1 MQKHCCH
8 LQHSKAGTAATV
20 LLWRTPTLAAL
31 SQNNKAAGL
40 ARTYMF
46 SNLFL
51 QKCMTK
57 GSLMVIVYRCM
68 GMHNQAMVTV
78 HWNGFSF
85 FVCGNVVERSWTRRS
100 RMWIFSAVSFA
111 SSLAFS
117 MSTKLMEISSVTS
130 TVTSTSFEIF
140 VSILGANETSE
151 ALAEP
156 APLPFVEPAVELAP
170 VPWSSR
176 DWPTRLGAWQLQW
189 QC

>member
-1 MQKHCCH
+1 
-8 LQHSKAGTAATV
+8 
-20 LLWRTPTLAAL
+20 
-31 SQNNKAAGL
+31 
-40 ARTYMF
+40 
-46 SNLFL
+46 
-51 QKCMTK
+51 
-57 GSLMVIVYRCM
+57 
-68 GMHNQAMVTV
+68 
-78 HWNGFSF
+78 
-85 FVCGNVVERSWTRRS
+85 
-100 RMWIFSAVSFA
+100 MWIFSAVSFA
-111 SSLAFS
+111 SALAFS

-156 APLPFVEPAVELAP
+156 APLPVVEPGSLPLVEPGSLPLVEPAPLPFVEPAVELAP